1 MPARKK
7 RPAKARV
14 KRPLDSLK
22 YEVARELNLPKE
34 VFEEGYW
41 GNLSSRQCGAVGGQM
56 VKRMIEAAQEAIAE
70 EAASQAI
77 AGFRSGLGLP
87 PEIDKVTPEG

>member
-7 RPAKARV
+7 RPAKAKA

-34 VFEEGYW
+34 VFEKGDW
-41 GNLSSRQCGAVGGQM
+41 LSL
-56 VKRMIEAAQEAIAE
+56 IHI
-70 EAASQAI
+70 
-77 AGFRSGLGLP
+77 
-87 PEIDKVTPEG
+87 

>member
-7 RPAKARV
+7 RPAKAKA

-34 VFEEGYW
+34 VLEKGDW
-41 GNLSSRQCGAVGGQM
+41 GTVFQSVERRRSNGQ
-56 VKRMIEAAQEAIAE
+56 K
-70 EAASQAI
+70 
-77 AGFRSGLGLP
+77 
-87 PEIDKVTPEG
+87 